1 MRCMLM
7 SKNISIKPISQFEGV
22 YSITAEGA
30 ESLATL
36 NQVPGVDVYGEK
48 LFRLNPSSTEEYR
61 EWNPNRSKL
70 CAYLRKGGKEYYLKE
85 GISVLYL
92 GAANGT
98 TVSHVSDIVGKNGR
112 IYAVEFSAR
121 SLRELVQRCSER
133 PDVVPML
140 ADATKPAQYR
150 SLIPEQVDVIYQDV
164 AQPEQ
169 SKLLVDNI
177 QTFLKPGGC
186 FYIAI
191 KSRSIDVAVE
201 PEIIFKKERAI
212 LEKAGCIISDERD
225 ISPFSEDH
233 VMIAGKID

>member
-1 MRCMLM
+1 M
-7 SKNISIKPISQFEGV
+7 SKNAFSVKPSGKFDGV
-22 YSITAEGA
+22 YSITTDGS
-30 ESLATL
+30 ESLGTL
-36 NQVPGVDVYGEK
+36 NQVPGIDVYGER
-48 LFRLNPSSTEEYR
+48 LFRVSPTEEYR

-70 CAYLRKGGKEYYLKE
+70 CAYLRKGGKEFYLKE

-98 TVSHVSDIVGKNGR
+98 TVSHVSDIVRKNGL

-140 ADATKPAQYR
+140 SDATRPAQYR

-169 SKLLVDNI
+169 SKLMVDNI
-177 QTFLKPGGC
+177 LTFLKPGGC

-201 PEIIFKKERAI
+201 PEIIFQKERAV
-212 LEKAGCIISDERD
+212 LEKAGCIICDERD

-233 VMIAGKID
+233 VMIAGKIP

>member
-1 MRCMLM
+1 MMM
-7 SKNISIKPISQFEGV
+7 SRNAFSVKPSSNFEGV
-22 YSITAEGA
+22 YSISADGT
-30 ESLATL
+30 ESLGTL

-48 LFRLNPSSTEEYR
+48 LFRVNDTEEYR

-70 CAYLRKGGKEYYLKE
+70 CAYLRKGGKEYYLRE

-98 TVSHVSDIVGKNGR
+98 TVSHVSDIVGKNGF
-112 IYAVEFSAR
+112 IYAIEFSAR

-133 PDVVPML
+133 PDVIPML

-177 QTFLKPGGC
+177 QTFLKPGGY

-201 PEIIFKKERAI
+201 PEIIFQKERAI
-212 LEKAGCIISDERD
+212 LEKAGCIICDDRD